1 MNDIIVN
8 ILLSL
13 ISFVGITIVY
23 FLKMS
28 FAKLELLQ
36 IQIQE
41 LKIEIEKLKLK

>member
-1 MNDIIVN
+1 MNEVITQ
-8 ILLSL
+8 LLLAL
-13 ISFVGITIVY
+13 ISFVGITIIY

-36 IQIQE
+36 IQIQD